1 MFSSHSHSSC
11 VDTPSRSACLLH
23 DQAKSTATDYP
34 DTPPPHSFCH
44 TDKLVWEPSVWF
56 ARCLC
61 LTVWNEVTLR
71 HDADNRHERWWGAS
85 PSGNCAEGIHTRA
98 HNHLLS
104 HTLIAWSLAFSLW
117 FTDSS
122 GLRLAHWF
130 LYINHQR
137 LCSYRGYGDVQ
148 N

>member
-1 MFSSHSHSSC
+1 MEKHFFFYSAEESKSYRLWIKWFCLLSICQSCSSHSHSSS

-34 DTPPPHSFCH
+34 DPPPPPHSFSH

-56 ARCLC
+56 VLCLC

-71 HDADNRHERWWGAS
+71 HDADNRHGRWWGAS
-85 PSGNCAEGIHTRA
+85 PSGNCAKGIHTRT

-104 HTLIAWSLAFSLW
+104 HTLIAWSLAFSL
-117 FTDSS
+117 
-122 GLRLAHWF
+122 
-130 LYINHQR
+130 
-137 LCSYRGYGDVQ
+137 
-148 N
+148 